1 MKKHSFNLTYV
12 EGFLLLTNGVSASAL
27 HRQHNVLADQ
37 SSVIAKLSCDLGRLN
52 QELLEL
58 KTVKSVSNADLAST
72 KIIETNP
79 SFFSDFTGIS
89 SYLDPKI
96 LAGIALTGAVYY
108 GTPYLLSKIA
118 LPSLK
123 SILIPVKSAAIA
135 CLPFMKEV
143 QLIESIKDGCTYRVV
158 LTGNKLSEIEVR
170 RIDSPDFEP
179 VSDLLTQHF
188 LQQDNTQS
196 VSVNSLVSSNNAV
209 CDNTESS
216 IDSAVNTSQ
225 SVIETLDKTPTAE
238 ATNTL
243 IDVLSTLS

>member
-27 HRQHNVLADQ
+27 HRQHDVLADQ

-58 KTVKSVSNADLAST
+58 KTVKSALDTDLAST
-72 KIIETNP
+72 KIIETKP
-79 SFFSDFTGIS
+79 SFFSDFT

-135 CLPFMKEV
+135 CLPFTKEV

-170 RIDSPDFEP
+170 RVDSPDFEP

-209 CDNTESS
+209 CDNPVVQSS

-225 SVIETLDKTPTAE
+225 SVIEALDQTPTAE

-243 IDVLSTLS
+243 LNALSTLS